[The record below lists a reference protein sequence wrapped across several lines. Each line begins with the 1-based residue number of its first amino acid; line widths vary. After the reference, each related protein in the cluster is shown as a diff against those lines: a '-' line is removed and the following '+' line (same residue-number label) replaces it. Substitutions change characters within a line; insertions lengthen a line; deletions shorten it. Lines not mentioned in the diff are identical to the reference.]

1 MRLRMLLAH
10 RGRRD
15 RAIASR
21 FWRWLLLRKSAAL
34 SRALAMPS
42 TRPSSSPG
50 LSAQDQPVPGAI
62 SRALHPPACV
72 RSRLSMYRRIPGDRR
87 ICCERGDLS
96 SERTESLRLEE
107 RFGNPRQSG
116 SLRPA
121 FQETLLYVPCLDP
134 LDERAGK
141 TLRLTGSPL
150 PDRSQTGGNSPV
162 TSRHS
167 V

>member
-1 MRLRMLLAH
+1 MRLSVPLPRRVH
-10 RGRRD
+10 RD
-15 RAIASR
+15 QAIATR
-21 FWRWLLLRKSAAL
+21 FWHFLLLRKSAAW

-50 LSAQDQPVPGAI
+50 LSAQGQPVPGAI

-72 RSRLSMYRRIPGDRR
+72 RSRLWMSRRIPGDRR
-87 ICCERGDLS
+87 ICCEWGDLS
-96 SERTESLRLEE
+96 SERAESLRLEE

-121 FQETLLYVPCLDP
+121 FQDRLLGPPRRDP
-134 LDERAGK
+134 LDECAGK
-141 TLRLTGSPL
+141 TLRLTESPL